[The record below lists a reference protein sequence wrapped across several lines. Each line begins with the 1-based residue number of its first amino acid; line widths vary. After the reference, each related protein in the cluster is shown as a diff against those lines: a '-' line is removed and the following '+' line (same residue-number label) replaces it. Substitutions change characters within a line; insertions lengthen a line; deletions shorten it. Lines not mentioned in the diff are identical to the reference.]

1 LFKWS
6 RRSPRTQPRGF
17 TFLETLV
24 LIGIL
29 LVLLSIF
36 IPYLLSIRESNRRL
50 ECADHLKQ
58 ILRALQSYSHDNNGV
73 YPKGVYDREL
83 RPDGYTAFTGAD
95 DPDPFIDPG
104 GPGSVRRSD
113 VSASLWL
120 LVRGKYVKDPA
131 VFVCPSSDDDADSIT
146 DESAQPVD
154 PTQRGNFRWS
164 NNLSYS
170 YADPFSSAP
179 GYRLNDTKPADFVL
193 MADKNP
199 GEPAAQYEYNA
210 PSLDLAKANS
220 HNHGGAGQNVLF
232 AYGEVRFIKTPYCG
246 IGQDNIYTA
255 RAASVQLTTQPTTL
269 PNNVRGVVGTG
280 YGPVGNDD
288 TYLVPTATDDFE
300 TAPATRP
307 TSHPATTMAAAPATT
322 ALAPSTIPSTAP
334 ATTTTSSPTTTT
346 QP

>member
-1 LFKWS
+1 
-6 RRSPRTQPRGF
+6 
-17 TFLETLV
+17 V

-36 IPYLLSIRESNRRL
+36 IPYLLSLRESNRRL

-58 ILRALQSYSHDNNGV
+58 ILGALQAYSHDNGGA
-73 YPKGVYDREL
+73 YPKGVYDRSL

-113 VSASLWL
+113 VTASLWL

-131 VFVCPSSDDDADSIT
+131 VFVCPSSDDEPDSIT
-146 DESAQPVD
+146 DESGQPVE
-154 PTQRGNFRWS
+154 PGQRGNFRWS

-170 YADPFSSAP
+170 YADPYSSAP
-179 GYRLNDTKPADFVL
+179 GYRLNDTKPSDFVL
-193 MADKNP
+193 MADQNP
-199 GEPAAQYEYNA
+199 GAPAAQYEYNA

-220 HNHGGAGQNVLF
+220 RNHGGSGQNVLF

-255 RAASVQLTTQPTTL
+255 RAASVALTTQPTTL
-269 PNNVRGVVGTG
+269 PNYERGVVGTQ

-288 TYLVPTATDDFE
+288 TYLVPTATDEFE
-300 TAPATRP
+300 TAPATAP
-307 TSHPATTMAAAPATT
+307 TSHPATT
-322 ALAPSTIPSTAP
+322 LASRP
-334 ATTTTSSPTTTT
+334 ATTTTAASTNTSTAPTTASTAPTTTT